1 MITPADCRKI
11 DPALA
16 NVSDKE
22 LGEIL
27 ETLYGLGE
35 LALDSYLT
43 VSKNRRG
50 VSGLSNEKMQK

>member
-22 LGEIL
+22 LVEIL

-50 VSGLSNEKMQK
+50 VPGLSNEKMQK

>member
-11 DPALA
+11 DPTLDEM
-16 NVSDKE
+16 SDKE

-27 ETLYGLGE
+27 ETLYGMGE
-35 LALDSYLT
+35 LALDSYIT

-50 VSGLSNEKMQK
+50 VSGLSNEKM